1 MPGSDRPPRSLKLD
15 LGKDDKKKMKQMKQ
29 KLSIQ
34 ISTYLII
41 ELCGADVEGYR
52 NSTEFRRIETLREVL
67 KKRRCLIYFKYN

>member
-1 MPGSDRPPRSLKLD
+1 
-15 LGKDDKKKMKQMKQ
+15 MKQ

-41 ELCGADVEGYR
+41 EPCGADIEGYR
-52 NSTEFRRIETLREVL
+52 NSTEFKRIETLREVL